1 MGTTRGIIRAS
12 AMSCACLRSATRQSA
27 NARWRGANGVG
38 DSCKTTRAKPPA
50 FFDPTG

>member
-1 MGTTRGIIRAS
+1 MVTTRGIIRAS

-38 DSCKTTRAKPPA
+38 DSCKTTRVKPPA